1 NSKTPLRSADGLQ
14 LVTTYNID
22 RGDAAF
28 HIFNTS
34 NGFVIVAADDCATP
48 VLGYSD
54 EGRFDVNNI
63 PIQLQDYLQGFV
75 EEIQYGIENHL
86 EADGKTI
93 REWEMVKATGHL
105 MSNRSNRTVD
115 PLLTSE
121 WGQNCYYN
129 AMCPEDEGGYC
140 GHAVTG
146 CVATAMAQI
155 MRYWG
160 YPENGTGSHSYIPE
174 SHPEY
179 GTLSVDFGATTYQW
193 SAMPNTLSSSNYE
206 AVATLMY
213 HCGVS
218 VNMDYGPRGSGA
230 WSVNVRGALTS
241 YFGYSNEMSYEGRS
255 SYTIAS
261 WKAKLKDCIN
271 LGRPVY
277 YSGSTGSVAHVFVC
291 DGYDMYDMFHINW
304 GWDGSS
310 NGYFAIGAL
319 NVSGGLNYY
328 EFNTGNNALFN
339 IHPQGDA
346 TNYVI
351 NVLSSNVE
359 GGLVSGGGTFA
370 HGSTVTLSATP
381 NSGYDFCYWEENG
394 GIAST
399 NPNYSFTANF
409 NRDLTAV
416 FAAPFNVTVSAL
428 EGGTASGGG
437 TFRYGESCTVTAI
450 PDEGYA
456 FANWTKNGSVASIN
470 SNYTFVVM
478 EESLLVAHFVSL
490 EGNIVFEDA
499 NVKAICVANW
509 DTNGDG
515 ELSYAEAAVV
525 TSLGEVF
532 RSNKN
537 IATFEELQ
545 YFVSLTSLG
554 FCAFSGCSGLT
565 SLTIPNSVTLIG
577 EAAFYGC
584 SGLTSLVIP
593 NSVVSIGPSAFSG
606 CSGLNSLTIPNAVS
620 EIGNYAFSGCS
631 GLTSIIIYAETP
643 PMTGTNVFYNVST
656 NIPVYVPCESTEMYQ
671 EARSWDGFSNIIG
684 MCSGTITVTA
694 NPVDGGETMGAG
706 TYEGGTICTVVAMP
720 AEGFYFYYWTEN
732 DNIISTE
739 ANYSFPVAGDRHIV
753 ACFGS
758 PIIITITADPE
769 DGGTVSGGG
778 EFSYGETCTLTATPA
793 EGNCFL
799 SWTHD
804 GEIVS
809 TDAAY
814 SFVVYNDMELMAHFA
829 KGAMIGDGSTTTD
842 SSLPSR
848 ATYKYTLSQQI
859 YTAEEL
865 GEAGVITRI
874 AFYNGGT
881 VMTRT
886 YDFYLKATEKTEFS
900 SRNDWEVV
908 SEADKVF
915 SGSVT
920 LTTNA
925 WTIIVF
931 DTPFEYDGTS
941 NLVLVTDDNTSKWS
955 IGMSCR
961 VYNAQGNQSLCVYS
975 DGTNYDPLAPS
986 EYNGTLGNV
995 KNQLI
1000 LTKYTPITDPIN
1012 ITVSASPARG
1022 GTVSGG
1028 GTYCFGE
1035 TCTVTATSN
1044 LGYVFSGWIENG
1056 QVVSRDLEFSFMV
1069 LYDRNLVATFE
1080 EGVMIGDGGD
1090 ATNEYLPSYSFYKYS
1105 LSQQIYTAEEIGL
1118 ACTIKSIAFYNDG
1131 AAKTR
1136 NYDMYLV
1143 HTDKTVFSGNRDWI
1157 AVTEA
1162 NKVFS
1167 GEMVMVAGDWTV
1179 FVLDTPFE
1187 YDGTSNLALV
1197 MDDNTG
1203 SYTGSPQV
1211 ACRVFNTNGNQAI
1224 RVYSDSSNYDP
1235 YNPSAYN
1242 GTRLSVKNQIILGIA
1257 SPTVAHTLNLSQG
1270 WNWISTYIDL
1280 NEVDGITML
1289 EEALGDYGVTIQT
1302 YNESADYFGD
1312 GEWSG
1317 LEDYVWTNAEMV
1329 MVEVSEDCT
1338 IAIAGPTVVDPSTV
1352 EIEIH
1357 PGWNWIGFPVATET
1371 AIGVA
1376 MAGFEAEEEDAI
1388 QSNVDGTSD
1397 YLDEWVGDVLTL
1409 VPGQGYM
1416 YYSNSTETK
1425 TLVFSTAANGM
1436 SVSIRKRK

>member
-1 NSKTPLRSADGLQ
+1 MKRRILTLTLFLLTAIFTAEANPVDMRTVREVAVKFVNANAKTPLRSVDDLQ
-14 LVTTYNID
+14 LVTTYNND

-28 HIFNTS
+28 HIFNTP
-34 NGFVIVAADDCATP
+34 NGFVIVSADDCATP
-48 VLGYSD
+48 ILGYSN
-54 EGRFDVNNI
+54 EGRFDTEKI
-63 PIQLQDYLQGFV
+63 PIQMQDYLQGFV

-105 MSNRSNRTVD
+105 MSNRSNRAVD

-160 YPENGTGSHSYIPE
+160 YPENGIGSHSYIPE

-179 GTLSVDFGATTYQW
+179 GTLTADFGATTYQW
-193 SAMPNTLSSSNYE
+193 SDMPNTLSSSNYD

-230 WSVNVRGALTS
+230 WSVNVRGALTN
-241 YFGYSNEMSYEGRS
+241 YFDYSNEMSYEGRS

-261 WKAKLKDCIN
+261 WKAKLKDCID

-277 YSGSTGSVAHVFVC
+277 YSGSTGSVAHVFIC

-304 GWDGSS
+304 GWTGSS

-319 NVSGGLNYY
+319 NVSGGLSYY

-351 NVLSSNVE
+351 NVSSNNAE
-359 GGLVSGGGTFA
+359 GGLVLGGGTFA
-370 HGSTVTLSATP
+370 HGSSVTLSATP

-399 NPNYSFTANF
+399 NPTYTFTANF

-416 FAAPFNVTVSAL
+416 FAAPFNVAVSAL

-437 TFRYGESCTVTAI
+437 TFSYGESCTVTAI
-450 PDEGYA
+450 PDDGYV
-456 FANWTKNGSVASIN
+456 FANWTKNGNVVSVN

-532 RSNKN
+532 RNNTN
-537 IATFEELQ
+537 IITFEELQ
-545 YFVSLTSLG
+545 YFVSLTSIG
-554 FCAFSGCSGLT
+554 NGTFYDCSGLT
-565 SLTIPNSVTLIG
+565 LLTIPNSVTMIG
-577 EAAFYGC
+577 ETAFYGC
-584 SGLTSLVIP
+584 SGLTSLLIP
-593 NSVVSIGPSAFSG
+593 NCVVSIGRSAFSY
-606 CSGLNSLTIPNAVS
+606 CNGLTTLTIPNTVS
-620 EIGNYAFSGCS
+620 EIGNYAFWYCT
-631 GLTSIIIYAETP
+631 GLTSIIVYAETP
-643 PMTGTNVFYNVST
+643 PMMGTDAFYNVST
-656 NIPVYVPCESTEMYQ
+656 DIPVYVPCETTEMYQ
-671 EARSWDGFSNIIG
+671 EARGWNSFSNIIG

-694 NPVDGGETMGAG
+694 NPVEGGETMGAG

-720 AEGFYFYYWTEN
+720 AEGFCFYYWTED

-753 ACFGS
+753 ACFGP
-758 PIIITITADPE
+758 PIIVTITVDPE
-769 DGGTVSGGG
+769 NSGTVTGGG
-778 EFSYGETCTLTATPA
+778 EFGYGQTCTVTATPA
-793 EGNCFL
+793 EGYCFI

-809 TDAAY
+809 TAAAY
-814 SFVVYNDMELMAHFA
+814 SFVVYNDMDLMAHFA
-829 KGAMIGDGSTTTD
+829 KGAMIGDGSTTTN
-842 SSLPSR
+842 SSLPSY
-848 ATYKYTLSQQI
+848 AFYKYTLSQQI

-865 GEAGVITRI
+865 GEAGVVTRI

-881 VMTRT
+881 EMTRT
-886 YDFYLKATEKTEFS
+886 YDFFLKATEKTEFS
-900 SRNDWEVV
+900 SINDWEVV

-920 LTTNA
+920 LTANA
-925 WTIIVF
+925 WTLIAF

-941 NLVLVTDDNTSKWS
+941 NLVLVADDNTGKWS
-955 IGMSCR
+955 SGMSCR
-961 VYNAQGNQSLCVYS
+961 VYDAQGNQSLRISS

-986 EYNGTLGNV
+986 EYNGTLMSV

-1105 LSQQIYTAEEIGL
+1105 LSQQIYTAEEIGM
-1118 ACTIKSIAFYNDG
+1118 ACTIKSIAFFNDG
-1131 AAKTR
+1131 ATKTR

-1211 ACRVFNTNGNQAI
+1211 ACRVFNTNGYQAI
-1224 RVYSDSSNYDP
+1224 RAYSDSPNYDP

-1242 GTRLSVKNQIILGIA
+1242 GTRLLVKNQIILGIA
-1257 SPTVAHTLNLSQG
+1257 SPTVAHTLNLVQG

-1280 NEVDGITML
+1280 NEVDGIAML

-1317 LEDYVWTNAEMV
+1317 LEDYEWTNAEMV

-1338 IAIAGPTVVDPSTV
+1338 IALAGPTVVDPSTV
-1352 EIEIH
+1352 EIEIN
-1357 PGWNWIGFPVATET
+1357 PGWNWIGFPLSTET

-1376 MAGFEAEEEDAI
+1376 MADFEAEEEDAI
-1388 QSNVDGTSD
+1388 QSNVAGTSD
-1397 YLDEWVGDVLTL
+1397 YL
-1409 VPGQGYM
+1409 
-1416 YYSNSTETK
+1416 
-1425 TLVFSTAANGM
+1425 
-1436 SVSIRKRK
+1436 